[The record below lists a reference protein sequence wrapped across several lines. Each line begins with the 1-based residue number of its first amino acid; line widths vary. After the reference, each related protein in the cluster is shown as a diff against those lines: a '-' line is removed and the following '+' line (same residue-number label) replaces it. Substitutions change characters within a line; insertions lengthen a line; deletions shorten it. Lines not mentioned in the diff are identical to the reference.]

1 MPQPLRIALLAFVVL
16 GVLGLLGYAMIRA
29 FRRSEDPVRLLV
41 KYIFT
46 ALVVGGLLWFAK
58 GTVNSKAGAFI
69 IPFACV
75 FVGVVLTPLWA
86 PDLARML
93 FRPLTSMFDGGD
105 EEIEPAPLY
114 STAESLRRR
123 GRFRESIYAIQ
134 EQLQKFPKD
143 FTGQMMLAEIHAENL
158 NDLPAA
164 EIAIHRL
171 CDQKGHSPANIA
183 SALNSLADWHLKY
196 DQDADAA
203 RSALEAIISLLP
215 ETEFARA
222 AANRIAH
229 TRDRDQLVRM
239 RNPEAIQLKPGVEY
253 LGLLKDQSYLMPQE
267 KGFKEEAEQL
277 VAHLD
282 VHPLDNEARERL
294 AVIYARNYGRLD
306 FATEQLEQLIAAP
319 GESPRHVARWL
330 NLLADL
336 QIESTGNSDLAAA
349 TLQRIVDLFPNQS
362 QSELAQQRLMSLS
375 LELKH
380 FEKGQTV
387 KFTPSS
393 PA

>member
-1 MPQPLRIALLAFVVL
+1 MPQPLRIALLAFVAL
-16 GVLGLLGYAMIRA
+16 GFLGLFGYAMIRA
-29 FRRSEDPVRLLV
+29 IRRSEDPARFLAKCVFTVL
-41 KYIFT
+41 IF
-46 ALVVGGLLWFAK
+46 GGLFWWAK
-58 GTVNSKAGAFI
+58 GMVNSTAGAFI
-69 IPFACV
+69 LPFACV
-75 FVGVVLTPLWA
+75 FVALVLTPLWA
-86 PDLARML
+86 SDLARML
-93 FRPLTSMFDGGD
+93 FRPITSMFDGGD

-114 STAESLRRR
+114 SIAESLRRR

-171 CDQKGHSPANIA
+171 CEQKGHSPANVA

-196 DQDADAA
+196 NQDADAA
-203 RSALEAIISLLP
+203 RSALEKIISLLP
-215 ETEFARA
+215 DTEFARA
-222 AANRIAH
+222 AAHRIAH
-229 TRDRDQLVRM
+229 TRDREQLVRM
-239 RNPEAIQLKPGVEY
+239 RNPEAIRLKPGVEY
-253 LGLLKDQSYLMPQE
+253 LGLLKDQSHLIPQE
-267 KGFKEEAEQL
+267 KGYKEEAEQL

-282 VHPLDNEARERL
+282 VHPLDKEARERL

-306 FATEQLEQLIAAP
+306 FATEQLEQLIALP
-319 GESPRHVARWL
+319 GESPKHVARWL

-336 QIESTGNSDLAAA
+336 QIEQTGNANLAVA

-362 QSELAQQRLMSLS
+362 QSELARQRLMSLS

-380 FEKGQTV
+380 FEQGRTV
-387 KFTPSS
+387 KFIPTS